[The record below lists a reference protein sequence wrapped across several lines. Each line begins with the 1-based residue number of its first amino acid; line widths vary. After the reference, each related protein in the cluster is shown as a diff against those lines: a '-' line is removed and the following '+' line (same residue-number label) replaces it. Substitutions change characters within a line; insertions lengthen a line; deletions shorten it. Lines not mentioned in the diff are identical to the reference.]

1 LGLVVPDSATVER
14 LTRTASTFSSGPRM
28 VEGRADGSSQAG
40 AGGGSIPL
48 ALPER
53 SKLAELRTQ
62 LFSSR
67 SWQPPAPRI
76 STAPQ
81 APPAPTAP
89 PMPYR
94 YAGKLVQGG
103 RQSVLLA
110 KGDMVFPIS
119 EGETLDGAYRVE
131 SIGETQ
137 VTLTYLPL
145 ALEELIAADSALPAA
160 ASATRLDPAAAAGGG
175 QAASATASPAR
186 EGKSP
191 VGGKLPAESRAA
203 QLP

>member
-1 LGLVVPDSATVER
+1 MGLLAVLAGTLGFVVLDSGKVER
-14 LTRTASTFSSGPRM
+14 SPRTASTGS
-28 VEGRADGSSQAG
+28 SSQA
-40 AGGGSIPL
+40 AGGGGSVPL

-53 SKLAELRTQ
+53 SRLGELRSQ

-81 APPAPTAP
+81 VPPAPTAP

-110 KGDMVFPIS
+110 KGDMVFPIN

-137 VTLTYLPL
+137 VTLMYLPL
-145 ALEELIAADSALPAA
+145 AREERIPVDSSLPVA

-175 QAASATASPAR
+175 KPASAAR
-186 EGKSP
+186 EVP
-191 VGGKLPAESRAA
+191 R
-203 QLP
+203 

>member
-1 LGLVVPDSATVER
+1 MRARMKRMVLFAVLAGTLGFVVFDSARVER
-14 LTRTASTFSSGPRM
+14 STSTSNTFSSDPRR
-28 VEGRADGSSQAG
+28 VEGPADSSSQAG
-40 AGGGSIPL
+40 AGGDAVPR

-53 SKLAELRTQ
+53 SRLGELRAP

-67 SWQPPAPRI
+67 SWQPPAPKI

-81 APPAPTAP
+81 VPPAPTAP

-94 YAGKLVQGG
+94 YAGKLEQGG

-110 KGDMVFPIS
+110 KGDMVFPIN

-137 VTLTYLPL
+137 ITLTYLPL
-145 ALEELIAADSALPAA
+145 AREERIPVNSSLPVA
-160 ASATRLDPAAAAGGG
+160 ASATRLDSAAAAGGG
-175 QAASATASPAR
+175 QPASATVIPAR
-186 EGKSP
+186 E
-191 VGGKLPAESRAA
+191 AR
-203 QLP
+203 

>member
-1 LGLVVPDSATVER
+1 MLEDMRARMRKTVLLAVLAMLAGTLGFVAFDSGKAER
-14 LTRTASTFSSGPRM
+14 SPRPASTDS
-28 VEGRADGSSQAG
+28 SSQA
-40 AGGGSIPL
+40 AGGGGPVPL

-53 SKLAELRTQ
+53 SRLGELRTP

-67 SWQPPAPRI
+67 SWQPPARKI

-81 APPAPTAP
+81 VPPAPTAP

-110 KGDMVFPIS
+110 KGDMVFPIN

-137 VTLTYLPL
+137 VTLMYLPL
-145 ALEELIAADSALPAA
+145 AREERIAVDSSLPVAA
-160 ASATRLDPAAAAGGG
+160 PATRFDPAAAAGGG
-175 QAASATASPAR
+175 QQPASATR
-186 EGKSP
+186 EAP
-191 VGGKLPAESRAA
+191 R
-203 QLP
+203 

>member
-1 LGLVVPDSATVER
+1 MRAWMRKTGLLAVLAGTLGFVVLDSARVER
-14 LTRTASTFSSGPRM
+14 STRTSNTFSSDPR
-28 VEGRADGSSQAG
+28 G
-40 AGGGSIPL
+40 AGSGSVPL

-53 SKLAELRTQ
+53 SQLGALRTP

-67 SWQPPAPRI
+67 SWRPPAPRI
-76 STAPQ
+76 STAPR
-81 APPAPTAP
+81 AAPAPTAP

-103 RQSVLLA
+103 RQSVLLSR
-110 KGDMVFPIS
+110 GDRVFPIN

-145 ALEELIAADSALPAA
+145 AREERIAVDSSLPVAAPAA
-160 ASATRLDPAAAAGGG
+160 RLDPAAAAGGG
-175 QAASATASPAR
+175 RAASATR
-186 EGKSP
+186 EAP
-191 VGGKLPAESRAA
+191 R
-203 QLP
+203 